1 VKDLKEPIDVVILT
15 KNSQRRLRR
24 CIASVYKNVPVNTL
38 IVIDGYST
46 DGTLKIIE
54 EFQEKHGN
62 VLLVQDRGT
71 RGRARQVAIGIVKT
85 DWFMFVDS
93 DAVLSRNWF
102 AKAKKSIRDD
112 VGAIWGMEIWS
123 ILRKSKILQLFE
135 RVTVKI
141 FEKRGGLHDL
151 LVRRKAIIGI
161 AVPSNL
167 HTYQDAYIKSW
178 ICAQGYKVIAVYEPY
193 CIHYRS
199 NAVWTLRHFSQMGDD
214 LKFTTRHP
222 SLLFPYLFHT
232 IVEVYQTLLFKCR
245 LIH

>member
-1 VKDLKEPIDVVILT
+1 MSLKDPIDVVILT
-15 KNSQRRLRR
+15 KNSQRLLTR
-24 CIASVYKNVPVNTL
+24 CIASVYENVPVNTL
-38 IVIDGYST
+38 IIVDGYST
-46 DGTLKIIE
+46 DGTLKVIE
-54 EFQEKHGN
+54 ELQEKYGN
-62 VLLVQDRGT
+62 VILVQDRGT
-71 RGRARQVAIGIVKT
+71 RGRARQVGIGMVET

-93 DAVLSRNWF
+93 DVVLSGNWF
-102 AKAKKSIRDD
+102 AKAKEFVRDD

-167 HTYQDAYIKSW
+167 HTYEDAYIKSW

-193 CIHYRS
+193 CIHFRS
-199 NAVWTLRHFSQMGDD
+199 NAVWTLKHFTQMGDD
-214 LKFTTRHP
+214 LKFAARHP
-222 SLLFPYLFHT
+222 SLLFPYMFHT
-232 IVEVYQTLLFKCR
+232 MIEIYQTVLFKCG
-245 LIH
+245 LAH